1 MSNKFEIILE
11 THYER
16 TYKSIGCK
24 NTIIVT
30 LIEIGHFLNDFST
43 NPTNLND
50 FPICW
55 KLQRI
60 QFNQFEIEFA
70 YDISGKPF
78 RIQIT
83 DKSKN
88 EILKRVIVFD
98 KANSHMDKIIYR
110 DGTVTS
116 IFIYSPEK
124 QYFTDIDTASINLDT
139 KTCKISKFNKD
150 DLYRFALPKYN
161 SVTRSLFLINDIFGL
176 TL

>member
-1 MSNKFEIILE
+1 MNKFEVILE
-11 THYER
+11 THHEK

-30 LIEIGHFLNDFST
+30 LIEMDHFLNDFFT

-83 DKSKN
+83 DTSKS
-88 EILKRVIVFD
+88 ELLRRVIVFD
-98 KANSHMDKIIYR
+98 KANSSPMDKIIYR

-124 QYFTDIDTASINLDT
+124 QCFTDINTASINLDT
-139 KTCKISKFNKD
+139 KACKILKFNKD